1 MPTLSVVKGLK
12 DIRTRPLYFI
22 RNYKIKKKKSIRF
35 LPPKKDI
42 EKDAPKKVPS
52 LGERGLRGAENK
64 GCYDTLTPTLSHQ
77 GRGRT
82 G

>member
-1 MPTLSVVKGLK
+1 MASA
-12 DIRTRPLYFI
+12 FI

-35 LPPKKDI
+35 LSLKNDI
-42 EKDAPKKVPS
+42 EKDAPQKVPS
-52 LGERGLRGAENK
+52 LGGRGLRGGGNK